1 MTCTK
6 KIIFILLAL
15 ICLNGYSSTSDSIKW
30 DLEKVSSWVL
40 KQIRYPEDAY
50 QKSKTAG
57 IEQFC
62 ISLTWDGRVFL
73 SYRPYT
79 LHPSFEDEI
88 KRIIRSAPHCD
99 VTAQSVEESYKYMT
113 VDFYEYLP
121 IEEKKLVERIPHY
134 MPPRF
139 AAKGQK
145 QTPFNGREN
154 FMEWIYKNLI
164 IPEELPK
171 GITDTLSIEYT
182 INKKGHI
189 ENVNVVGDIPIL
201 SNEVHQVICK
211 APHWTPAVT
220 VEKKNISITCKDKL
234 IVNTDITNGKK
245 LSFIPFI
252 DEVYANSNISPSDSD
267 LIVMNPEKKAI
278 YLGSNPFLKD
288 LSEPLKRIL
297 KEKEINEDYSVSG
310 SFVIEKNGCANE
322 IKFNCLPILDNDSI
336 NVENILRSS
345 IEKMRRTAAYQGSV
359 PVRSIYNFA
368 FVGHKKTKRPTS
380 LPDYEIFGKY
390 VIPFLANPAKIPYGY
405 IQKDG
410 SMVIYPFTPSG
421 LFNNKEYHKGLFYYQ
436 KYKGKGNVS
445 KRYWDKI
452 SNLYIQK

>member
-15 ICLNGYSSTSDSIKW
+15 ICLNGYSSTSDGIKW

-211 APHWTPAVT
+211 APHWTPAV
-220 VEKKNISITCKDKL
+220 S
-234 IVNTDITNGKK
+234 
-245 LSFIPFI
+245 
-252 DEVYANSNISPSDSD
+252 
-267 LIVMNPEKKAI
+267 
-278 YLGSNPFLKD
+278 
-288 LSEPLKRIL
+288 
-297 KEKEINEDYSVSG
+297 YS
-310 SFVIEKNGCANE
+310 
-322 IKFNCLPILDNDSI
+322 
-336 NVENILRSS
+336 
-345 IEKMRRTAAYQGSV
+345 
-359 PVRSIYNFA
+359 
-368 FVGHKKTKRPTS
+368 
-380 LPDYEIFGKY
+380 
-390 VIPFLANPAKIPYGY
+390 
-405 IQKDG
+405 
-410 SMVIYPFTPSG
+410 
-421 LFNNKEYHKGLFYYQ
+421 
-436 KYKGKGNVS
+436 
-445 KRYWDKI
+445 
-452 SNLYIQK
+452 